1 MTDNLARLL
10 IELGSHPEK
19 AQTLSK
25 EAATLATEF
34 QLSEAE
40 LAALQGGS
48 RELLQQT
55 AGYGLW
61 DRLIARG
68 VVIMEPD
75 DDDDEGDGNGGNGGG

>member
-1 MTDNLARLL
+1 MTDHLARLL
-10 IELGSHPEK
+10 IELGYHPEK
-19 AQTLSK
+19 AQTLSR
-25 EAATLATEF
+25 EAATLAADF

-40 LAALQGGS
+40 LAALHSGS

-75 DDDDEGDGNGGNGGG
+75 DDDDDGDGNGDGGS

>member
-25 EAATLATEF
+25 EAATLAAEF
-34 QLSEAE
+34 QLTEAE